1 MNFEDFKNRVFILIT
16 TVIASVFLLLLDSVG
31 VVSKLYDITSIA
43 SVPLRLELRKF
54 SVNVNDVLGV
64 ISKVSSLRDSNEAL
78 REDNQKLLE
87 QLSEQEE
94 IKAESE
100 ALKKQVGLSEISREW
115 ILQARVIGTN
125 LTSENSIQINVGAN
139 DGVSEGDVVVFGQ
152 YAIGVVKRVESYYSK
167 VLLITSSSSNIP
179 VRGQTNRAVGLVNG
193 DVGLTLT
200 MINILPDEIIE
211 EGEIVVT
218 SGVDSE
224 FPANYIIGTVS
235 DVDNNPANT
244 TQVAF
249 VDLQLDFSEL
259 DYIYVVKG
267 QVQ

>member
-1 MNFEDFKNRVFILIT
+1 MNFEDLKNRIFILIS
-16 TVIASVFLLLLDSVG
+16 TVIVSILLLLLDSVG

-54 SVNVNDVLGV
+54 SLNMNDVLGV
-64 ISKVSSLRDSNEAL
+64 ISQVTSLRDSNELL
-78 REDNQKLLE
+78 REENQKLLE
-87 QLSEQEE
+87 QLSKQEE
-94 IKAESE
+94 IKVESD
-100 ALKKQVGLSEISREW
+100 ALKEQLELGEISREW

-125 LTSENSIQINVGAN
+125 LTSENSIQINAGTN

-167 VLLITSSSSNIP
+167 VILITSSSSNIP
-179 VRGQTNRAVGLVNG
+179 VRGQKNRAIGLVNG
-193 DVGLTLT
+193 DVGLTLEMT
-200 MINILPDEIIE
+200 DILPDEVIE

-224 FPANYIIGTVS
+224 FPANYIIGSVS
-235 DVDNNPANT
+235 SVNNNPANT
-244 TQVAF
+244 TQIANIN
-249 VDLQLDFSEL
+249 LQIDFSKL